1 MLSSCCQTVF
11 RSLGDQ
17 AALKMRD
24 GSEDVE
30 YEFASGRCRVD
41 PLLKADQV
49 DLSGLEI
56 IDGFQQLLERAPQ
69 SIKADNGEDGV

>member
-1 MLSSCCQTVF
+1 
-11 RSLGDQ
+11 
-17 AALKMRD
+17 MRD
-24 GSEDVE
+24 GPEHVE

-69 SIKADNGEDGV
+69 TIKADNGECVVGVVSRKWWKFPIGARRVV